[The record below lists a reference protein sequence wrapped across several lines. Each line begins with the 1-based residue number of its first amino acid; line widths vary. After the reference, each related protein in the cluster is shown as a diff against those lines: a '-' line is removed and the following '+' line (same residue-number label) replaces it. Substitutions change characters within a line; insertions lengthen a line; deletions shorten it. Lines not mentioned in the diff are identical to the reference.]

1 MKMIHDDLCDALCES
16 HGYGIRGLRNKNY
29 RTIATTNT
37 LLETYNDIESMMA
50 RAYHRKTPAFKL
62 SYDPADL
69 KYLVEFS
76 TESVD
81 DLSVMML
88 PKPKHVMLNGD
99 YTTIVWEDKTSTVLH
114 LKDGETYDPE
124 KVILYG
130 ILKKMFN
137 NKNADMNKYLK
148 EFFDHTISHNK

>member
-1 MKMIHDDLCDALCES
+1 MVDDNLYDALCGTY
-16 HGYGIRGLRNKNY
+16 GYMIRGLRNKNY
-29 RTIATTNT
+29 RTINTTNT
-37 LLETYNDIESMMA
+37 LLETYNDIESMMS
-50 RAYHRKTPAFKL
+50 RSYSGQIPDFKL
-62 SYDPADL
+62 SFNPEDL
-69 KYLVEFS
+69 KYVAEFS
-76 TESVD
+76 TENID
-81 DLSVMML
+81 DLSTMML

-148 EFFDHTISHNK
+148 EFFDHMISHNR